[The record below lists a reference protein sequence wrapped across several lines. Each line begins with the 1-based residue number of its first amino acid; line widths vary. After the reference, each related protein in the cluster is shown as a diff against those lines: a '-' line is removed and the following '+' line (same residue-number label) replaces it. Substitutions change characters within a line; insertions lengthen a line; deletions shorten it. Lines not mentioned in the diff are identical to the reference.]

1 LTSIWKSRKIANNPK
16 LATEQTEKLFSFSIF
31 RMLTRLTPRG
41 TSSAAFVKKTRALQL
56 STCRSLRGRDISVSS
71 EEEED
76 DDDDDEDDEDDDE
89 KEGDKES
96 DNKAD
101 KKKKTNA
108 STSVGSSA
116 AKKNT
121 PPKRKLKTRK
131 PSDAN
136 EGKGSDADEET
147 SSRDSSR
154 RPPHLP
160 PPKQQNRKSA
170 ETGKATKLR
179 DNRSESR
186 DSSHSKDSGKSGERP
201 TRKTKEAAT
210 VYLNVLGQKLTSK
223 KDDNDTISV
232 DSFSGSTQE
241 KRLDEIDD
249 ERKKAKAAYVAPII
263 RKKSND
269 DSKTA
274 DTDDTKSDVDSEKS
288 RKKKSGNK
296 KEGEKKKGKHTL
308 KELQDRLLEEAKLK
322 MGSNPDSPSCS
333 SSAASVQ
340 TRNKL
345 EGDSDTGDSEERI
358 TISQRTGYIQ
368 VD

>member
-1 LTSIWKSRKIANNPK
+1 MTRLNLTLL
-16 LATEQTEKLFSFSIF
+16 LAKGRILKLFSFSIF

-76 DDDDDEDDEDDDE
+76 DDDEDEDDEDDDE

-101 KKKKTNA
+101 KKKKTSA
-108 STSVGSSA
+108 STSDGSSA

-170 ETGKATKLR
+170 ETGKASKLR

>member
-1 LTSIWKSRKIANNPK
+1 MKKIFK
-16 LATEQTEKLFSFSIF
+16 IS

-56 STCRSLRGRDISVSS
+56 STYKSLRGRDISVSS
-71 EEEED
+71 EEEE
-76 DDDDDEDDEDDDE
+76 EEEEE
-89 KEGDKES
+89 KEVDKES
-96 DNKAD
+96 DNNKATD
-101 KKKKTNA
+101 KKKKGNV
-108 STSVGSSA
+108 STSAGSSS

-160 PPKQQNRKSA
+160 PPKQQNRKST
-170 ETGKATKLR
+170 ETGKVLKLR

-201 TRKTKEAAT
+201 TRKTKEAAS
-210 VYLNVLGQKLTSK
+210 VYLNKLTSK
-223 KDDNDTISV
+223 KDDADAISV
-232 DSFSGSTQE
+232 ESFGGSAQE
-241 KRLDEIDD
+241 KRLDEIEED
-249 ERKKAKAAYVAPII
+249 RKKTSANATPTI

-288 RKKKSGNK
+288 RKKERGK

-333 SSAASVQ
+333 SSAASGQ
-340 TRNKL
+340 TRSKL

-368 VD
+368 VKHLN